1 MHATTETALYQNL
14 GFLVGSLM
22 VTYEIMSG
30 GERKASK
37 FVMFITFFAQVS
49 EKVSSLANQTKCTYT
64 VVWSL
69 MAIRG
74 SVQFHQPFLG

>member
-1 MHATTETALYQNL
+1 
-14 GFLVGSLM
+14 M

-49 EKVSSLANQTKCTYT
+49 EKVSSLAN
-64 VVWSL
+64 
-69 MAIRG
+69 
-74 SVQFHQPFLG
+74 